1 MTILRWRR
9 AATVLLAAG
18 SACSRHSS
26 DSAGGAE
33 RSQAVDSSSPVSVER
48 GPAFGA
54 DAPRGDPAPR
64 DVPAVSAPFREAQV
78 KLLESG
84 APPRR
89 RLRYAWALGNREQL
103 TIDMRTALAAEGA
116 QAQPPDVP
124 LPTVRV
130 VIAIDPRSVGADGS
144 LAYAWRVTSATVASD
159 DRSPPQVA
167 DGMRIEVVAVQHLSG
182 TGAVGPRGLAQSL
195 AIDASESADEITARP
210 IALQVLQ
217 TLWNVAAPL
226 PDEEVGV
233 GARWQRVWELAVK
246 SARATQTDVFTL
258 LTLDG
263 MRGTLDDILSQNAPE
278 QALSVPGMTHDA
290 QAQTGSMLAAGD
302 AKTRFDLT
310 RLVADTRFQGTT
322 TMVLAGG
329 NGEGTEGA
337 DPRNTMVLRVDVE
350 LSGVAR

>member
-1 MTILRWRR
+1 
-9 AATVLLAAG
+9 
-18 SACSRHSS
+18 
-26 DSAGGAE
+26 
-33 RSQAVDSSSPVSVER
+33 
-48 GPAFGA
+48 
-54 DAPRGDPAPR
+54 
-64 DVPAVSAPFREAQV
+64 
-78 KLLESG
+78 
-84 APPRR
+84 
-89 RLRYAWALGNREQL
+89 
-103 TIDMRTALAAEGA
+103 MRTALAAEGA

-167 DGMRIEVVAVQHLSG
+167 DGMRTEVVAVQHLSG
-182 TGAVGPRGLAQSL
+182 TGAVGARGLAENL
-195 AIDASESADEITARP
+195 AIDASETADEVTARP

-246 SARATQTDVFTL
+246 SAHATQTDVFTL

-263 MRGTLDDILSQNAPE
+263 LRGTLDDILSQTAPE

-322 TMVLAGG
+322 TMVLAGD
-329 NGEGTEGA
+329 NREGTEGA